1 MNEPMTDS
9 IYPNSGGGAL
19 SEACDVR
26 TPSARDQLAEKKK
39 RLTIQLEQVDAALEA
54 LDANPE
60 IERVLTLV
68 GRTVRF

>member
-1 MNEPMTDS
+1 MSELLDTMN
-9 IYPNSGGGAL
+9 YPNGAGVCAEK
-19 SEACDVR
+19 SFEDR
-26 TPSARDQLAEKKK
+26 SPTARQQLAEKQKL
-39 RLTIQLEQVDAALEA
+39 LTVQLQQVNDAIEA

>member
-1 MNEPMTDS
+1 MIDFTEKGDR
-9 IYPNSGGGAL
+9 AL
-19 SEACDVR
+19 GQYCENDK
-26 TPSARDQLAEKKK
+26 TPTAREQLATKKK
-39 RLTIQLEQVDAALEA
+39 RLTEQLAQVDAALEA